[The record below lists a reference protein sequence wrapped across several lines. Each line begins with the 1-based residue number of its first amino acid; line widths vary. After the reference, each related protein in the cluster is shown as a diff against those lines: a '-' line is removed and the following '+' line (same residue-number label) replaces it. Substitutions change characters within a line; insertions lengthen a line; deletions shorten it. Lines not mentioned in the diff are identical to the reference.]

1 MTSSSLLRRT
11 STRTR
16 TRTNTRTTIM
26 VAPETRHRLIKI
38 GKKGETYDLL
48 INKLLDHYHN
58 FTIKGGGNKK
68 R

>member
-1 MTSSSLLRRT
+1 MTKTEQRRI
-11 STRTR
+11 RH
-16 TRTNTRTTIM
+16 TIP
-26 VAPETRHRLIKI
+26 VFTETRARLIDI